1 MPFLRR
7 SIRSRHAFTL
17 IELLV
22 VIAIIAILIGLLLPA
37 VQKVREAA
45 SRMKCSNNLKQIGLA
60 CHTFN
65 DAYNHLPPGWVTSV
79 ASAPSPGWSW
89 ATCILPY
96 IEQSPL
102 YTQMAVDPSSGT
114 YVAPAAALL
123 ATPLSVYR
131 CPSDAG
137 QPLNTNFGSLA
148 TCNYVANRMVLG
160 PDVNSKP
167 AALSIQGISDGSS
180 NTILIGERESLKDI
194 GAVYIRHPNSSCSF
208 EGRPGSGIDV
218 FAGFPFTTGSNQ
230 RLMFTSAHTGGCMF
244 LLGDGHVKFITDGIN
259 VDTSDQWTN
268 FPPNQSNFTLQN
280 LINPADNNP
289 VQDY

>member
-1 MPFLRR
+1 MQSLRR
-7 SIRSRHAFTL
+7 SRHSRQAFTL

-45 SRMKCSNNLKQIGLA
+45 ARMKCSNNLKQIGLA

-79 ASAPSPGWSW
+79 ANQPSPGWSW

-102 YTQMAVDPSSGT
+102 YNQMAVDPSSGN

-123 ATPLSVYR
+123 TTPLSVYR

-148 TCNYVANRMVLG
+148 ECNYVANREALG
-160 PDVNSKP
+160 PDVNNKP
-167 AALSIQGISDGSS
+167 ASLSIQGISDGSS

-194 GAVYIRHPNSSCSF
+194 GAVYIRHQNTSASF
-208 EGRPGSGIDV
+208 EGRPGGGIDV
-218 FAGFPFTTGSNQ
+218 FAGFPFNTGSAQ

-244 LLGDGHVKFITDGIN
+244 LLGDGHVKFVRDGIDADN
-259 VDTSDQWTN
+259 SVDWTA
-268 FPPNQSNFTLQN
+268 FPASTANRTFQN
-280 LINPADNNP
+280 LIHPNDGNP